1 MKRFK
6 LLLVALATVSFTAFY
21 ACGGEND
28 EAAENDSVTEEV
40 VDEPEVI
47 EEETVVEDS
56 LATEMDSTVVDE
68 NEEGTEEKTE

>member
-28 EAAENDSVTEEV
+28 EETTDSTKVEEV
-40 VDEPEVI
+40 IEEPEVI
-47 EEETVVEDS
+47 EETTPDS
-56 LATEMDSTVVDE
+56 TEMATPDSTM
-68 NEEGTEEKTE
+68 TEEETPENTEGE

>member
-28 EAAENDSVTEEV
+28 EETTDSTKVE
-40 VDEPEVI
+40 EVI
-47 EEETVVEDS
+47 EETRS
-56 LATEMDSTVVDE
+56 
-68 NEEGTEEKTE
+68 N